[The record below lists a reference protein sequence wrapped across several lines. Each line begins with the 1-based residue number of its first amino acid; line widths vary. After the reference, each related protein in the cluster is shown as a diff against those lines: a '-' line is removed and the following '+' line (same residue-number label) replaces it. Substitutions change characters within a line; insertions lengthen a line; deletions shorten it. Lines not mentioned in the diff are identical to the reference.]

1 MEHFDVSQ
9 EIDTSYLEEKIERVL
24 KEKKTKEKEF
34 KTPIIPNK
42 KMKSSDHASGV
53 LCTHKK

>member
-1 MEHFDVSQ
+1 MEHFEVSQ

-24 KEKKTKEKEF
+24 KEKKHKEKEF

-42 KMKSSDHASGV
+42 KVKSPDSSSGV
-53 LCTHKK
+53 LCATKK